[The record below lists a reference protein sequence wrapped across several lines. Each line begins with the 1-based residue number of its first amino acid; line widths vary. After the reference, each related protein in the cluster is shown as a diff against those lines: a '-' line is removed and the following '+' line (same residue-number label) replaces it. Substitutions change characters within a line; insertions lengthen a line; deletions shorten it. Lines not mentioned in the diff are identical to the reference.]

1 MARSSWKRV
10 EREIAQRVGGKRV
23 PVSGRARGDAPDVE
37 HPRLAIEVKHR
48 QKLPEW
54 LLDALDQAEK
64 SAILDQIPVVVL
76 HEAGQR
82 YDDSLVLLRLEK
94 LLQLLCGIGSGGGEC
109 PLVRSVA
116 PAAER
121 SG

>member
-1 MARSSWKRV
+1 MTHSSSWKRA

-54 LLDALDQAEK
+54 LLDALAQAEK
-64 SAILDQIPVVVL
+64 SAILDQIPVVIL

-82 YDDSLVLLRLEK
+82 YDESLCLIRLKKLMELL
-94 LLQLLCGIGSGGGEC
+94 GSIGAGGDDG
-109 PLVRSVA
+109 RA
-116 PAAER
+116 D
-121 SG
+121 

>member
-1 MARSSWKRV
+1 MVHSSSWKRA

-64 SAILDQIPVVVL
+64 SAILDQIPVVIL

-82 YDDSLVLLRLEK
+82 YDESLCLIRLEK
-94 LLQLLCGIGSGGGEC
+94 LMELLGSIGAGGDDG
-109 PLVRSVA
+109 RA
-116 PAAER
+116 D
-121 SG
+121 